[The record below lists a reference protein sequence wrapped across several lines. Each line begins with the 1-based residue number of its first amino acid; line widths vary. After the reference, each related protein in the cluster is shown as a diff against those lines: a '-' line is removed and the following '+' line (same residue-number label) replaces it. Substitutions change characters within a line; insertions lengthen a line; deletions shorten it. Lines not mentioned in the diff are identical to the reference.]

1 MALALGSNGST
12 GIAFLVSGGIVYEII
27 AFSCSSPQTAEIN
40 IRKREET
47 LMKWVHIGQ
56 GLSVVFIAVAAI
68 MDKKHAGPILAG
80 GIFAMVSTEALYMHA
95 AASGKKKPG
104 PETEDY

>member
-12 GIAFLVSGGIVYEII
+12 GVAFLVSGGIVYEII
-27 AFSCSSPQTAEIN
+27 AFACSSPQTAEIN

-56 GLSVVFIAVAAI
+56 GLSAVFIAAAVM
-68 MDKKHAGPILAG
+68 MDKKHRGAILAG
-80 GIFAMVSTEALYMHA
+80 GLTAMISTELLYQHA
-95 AASGKKKPG
+95 KAAGKAKAG
-104 PETEDY
+104 PETEQY

>member
-40 IRKREET
+40 IRKREDT

-56 GLSVVFIAVAAI
+56 GLSAVFIGVAVI
-68 MDKKHAGPILAG
+68 MDRKHAGPILAG
-80 GIFAMVSTEALYMHA
+80 GVFAMVSTEFLYMHA
-95 AASGKKKPG
+95 ATSGKKKPG
-104 PETEDY
+104 PETEEY